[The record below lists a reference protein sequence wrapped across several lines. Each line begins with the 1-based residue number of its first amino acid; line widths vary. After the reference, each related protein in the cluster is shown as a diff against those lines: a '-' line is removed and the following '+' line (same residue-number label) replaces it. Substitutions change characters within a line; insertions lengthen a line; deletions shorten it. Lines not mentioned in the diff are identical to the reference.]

1 VSKDFMTADRP
12 AITEQIQRKVAHLVA
27 TLPVGVGLC
36 LIGGFRYRLLDRGV
50 RRSVDIDYHWE
61 GDLQAKQRELV
72 DLFERR
78 LLPDVRRQTGL
89 EGSVGTARGAAA
101 ESTAVAVV
109 ELAFWQLGSNVGRI
123 EIPVEITRIECA
135 DPPAARTADGV
146 VYRTA
151 SNADMFESKVIA
163 IIGRTFVEHR
173 DLLDLHL
180 FSSHAAPDAATRLR
194 HKLDR
199 LGIDPGTARRRLDD
213 LEQSDARHAAALDA
227 VIHGQIDPA
236 SAATLADAGGGSA
249 VLASARGLLTDL
261 LASPRRWP

>member
-1 VSKDFMTADRP
+1 M
-12 AITEQIQRKVAHLVA
+12 VA

-61 GDLQAKQRELV
+61 GDLAAKQRELI

-78 LLPDVRRQTGL
+78 LLPEVRRQMGL
-89 EGSVGTARGAAA
+89 EGSVMAARGAAA

-109 ELAFWQLGSNVGRI
+109 ELAFWQLGSSIGRI
-123 EIPVEITRIECA
+123 EIPVEITRIQCA

-163 IIGRTFVEHR
+163 VIGRTFVEHR

-180 FSSHAAPDAATRLR
+180 FSSHAAPDAAARLR

-199 LGIDPGTARRRLDD
+199 LRIDPATVRRRLND
-213 LEQSDARHAAALDA
+213 LGRSAARHAAAIDA
-227 VIHGQIDPA
+227 VIQGQIDPA
-236 SAATLADAGGGSA
+236 SAATLGDAGGGQA
-249 VLASARGLLTDL
+249 VLASVRGLLSEL
-261 LASPRRWP
+261 LSNPETRP